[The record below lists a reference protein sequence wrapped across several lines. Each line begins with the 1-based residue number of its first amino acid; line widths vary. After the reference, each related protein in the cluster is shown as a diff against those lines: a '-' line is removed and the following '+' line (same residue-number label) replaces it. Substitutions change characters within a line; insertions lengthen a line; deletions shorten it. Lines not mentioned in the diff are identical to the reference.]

1 MEGQENRD
9 SRQKTM
15 KKAKAGMVAGGG
27 PRPGDEPPRKQM
39 IPNKVM
45 FVYIIEVD
53 ES

>member
-1 MEGQENRD
+1 
-9 SRQKTM
+9 M

-27 PRPGDEPPRKQM
+27 PRGQSPPASKWILKRM
-39 IPNKVM
+39 M

>member
-1 MEGQENRD
+1 
-9 SRQKTM
+9 M

-27 PRPGDEPPRKQM
+27 PKGPGDEPPRKQM

-45 FVYIIEVD
+45 FVFIIEVD

>member
-1 MEGQENRD
+1 
-9 SRQKTM
+9 M

-27 PRPGDEPPRKQM
+27 PRCPYPGLQRSPASKWILKRM
-39 IPNKVM
+39 M